1 MSQYVCPDLF
11 PRHTKTHDSP
21 FELNRVP
28 GDDGGNREVEPA
40 PKYGQEDLVSSSDH
54 VLSQRHLSR
63 ALSFSRNDASIITS
77 WTRLQTLCLG
87 LFAHPLELRKIRVR

>member
-40 PKYGQEDLVSSSDH
+40 RSITLVFE
-54 VLSQRHLSR
+54 VAVTQLAPAIEENRPSQ
-63 ALSFSRNDASIITS
+63 SI
-77 WTRLQTLCLG
+77 LG
-87 LFAHPLELRKIRVR
+87 FAFV